1 MTEKSEYIQNKIN
14 LLGSLAMKS
23 TEVIFHVPRGPGETT
38 SAGDK
43 EILDLIN
50 HIKQHE
56 LNTIDIEEK
65 ELERIVRIR

>member
-1 MTEKSEYIQNKIN
+1 
-14 LLGSLAMKS
+14 MKS
-23 TEVIFHVPRGPGETT
+23 TEVIFHVPRGLGETT

-50 HIKQHE
+50 HIKQYE

-65 ELERIVRIR
+65 ELERVVRIR